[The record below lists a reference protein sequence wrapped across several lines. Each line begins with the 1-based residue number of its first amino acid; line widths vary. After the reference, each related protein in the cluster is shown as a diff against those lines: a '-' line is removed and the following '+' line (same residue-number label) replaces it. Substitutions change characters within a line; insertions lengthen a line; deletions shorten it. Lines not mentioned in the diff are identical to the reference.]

1 MVDTVDTIPTVEPHW
16 YAIRTRSRHEKRV
29 HEQLAGRGVEP
40 FLPLVTRVSRWK
52 DRRKK
57 IQIPL
62 FSGYCFARFALP
74 QKLLVLKAV
83 GVVGVVGINGHAE
96 PLPKEEIEA
105 IQRLVAGPFRYDPYP
120 FLKEGMWV
128 EVIRGPLMGV
138 KGILVRKEP
147 RDRLVLTVN
156 LIRQAA
162 SVEIDTDD
170 VAPL

>member
-1 MVDTVDTIPTVEPHW
+1 MNEPHW

-29 HEQLAGRGVEP
+29 HEQLVGRGIEP
-40 FLPLVTRVSRWK
+40 FLPLVTRISRWK

-62 FSGYCFARFALP
+62 FSGYCFARFDLS
-74 QKLLVLKAV
+74 QRLQVLKAV
-83 GVVGVVGINGHAE
+83 GVVGIVGINGYAE
-96 PLPKEEIEA
+96 PLPEGEIEA
-105 IQRLVAGPFRYDPYP
+105 IQRLVASPFRYDPYP
-120 FLKEGMWV
+120 YLKEGMWV

-147 RDRLVLTVN
+147 RDRLVLSVN

-162 SVEIDTDD
+162 SVAIDAAD
-170 VAPL
+170 VTPL

>member
-1 MVDTVDTIPTVEPHW
+1 MIDVVITDERQW
-16 YAIRTRSRHEKRV
+16 YAVRTRSRHEKLV
-29 HEQLAGRGVEP
+29 QEQLAGRGVEP
-40 FLPLVTRVSRWK
+40 FLPLVTRISRWK

-83 GVVGVVGINGHAE
+83 GVVGVVGMNGYAE
-96 PLPKEEIEA
+96 PIPETEIEG
-105 IQRLVAGPFRYDPYP
+105 IQRLVASPLRYDPYP
-120 FLKEGMWV
+120 YLKEGMWV

-147 RDRLVLTVN
+147 RDRLVLTIN

-162 SVEIDTDD
+162 SVEIDTAD

>member
-1 MVDTVDTIPTVEPHW
+1 VFAEGRHW
-16 YAIRTRSRHEKRV
+16 YAIRTRSRHEKLV
-29 HEQLAGRGVEP
+29 HRQLTGRGVEP
-40 FLPLVTRVSRWK
+40 FLPLVTRISRWK

-62 FSGYCFARFALP
+62 FSGYCFARFALSE
-74 QKLLVLKAV
+74 KLLVLKAV
-83 GVVGVVGINGHAE
+83 GVVDVVGISGYAE
-96 PLPKEEIEA
+96 PLPAEEIEA
-105 IQRLVAGPFRYDPYP
+105 IQRLVASPLRYDPYP
-120 FLKEGMWV
+120 YLKEGMWV

-162 SVEIDTDD
+162 SVEIDTADI
-170 VAPL
+170 APL